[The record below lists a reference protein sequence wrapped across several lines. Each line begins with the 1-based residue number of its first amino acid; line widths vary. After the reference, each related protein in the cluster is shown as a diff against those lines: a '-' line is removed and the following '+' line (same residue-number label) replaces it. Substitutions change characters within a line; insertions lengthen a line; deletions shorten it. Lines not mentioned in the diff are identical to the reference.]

1 MIQTIDEVRRIA
13 ADWGYNLAPADMVQN
28 ENNAQLLV
36 DYCLSQFGVIT
47 AGGLTQAY
55 NALRAKLDLVS
66 QPKKP
71 TQVEIAA
78 KLEAKMRRD
87 FANSVAP
94 QRLEGVQKRN
104 QQKAEAEK
112 KAANE
117 KEFKNLVSQIESEI
131 NNYTVGHPSGV
142 LDYSRTESGRATLR
156 DVRDGYDRRTIE
168 GARVALS
175 AVRAAK
181 NKL

>member
-87 FANSVAP
+87 FAESIKPQSVTGR
-94 QRLEGVQKRN
+94 QN
-104 QQKAEAEK
+104 FNDQKAAKEKTEAL
-112 KAANE
+112 A
-117 KEFKNLVSQIESEI
+117 KEFSSINSQIEYEI
-131 NNYTVGHPSGV
+131 SGYTAGHPSGV
-142 LDYSRTESGRATLR
+142 TDYSRTESGRAALR
-156 DVRDGYDRRTIE
+156 GVRDGYDRRSIE
-168 GARVALS
+168 GASAALS
-175 AVRAAK
+175 AVRATK
-181 NKL
+181 NEL